1 MTGDIA
7 SVPPANPNL
16 AQLRASIT
24 ANQVLTLF
32 NAAANLIPQGQTAE
46 AQVIA
51 LKQIDQQFQLLL
63 RVLSAN
69 GNQTSLLVTSNLP
82 LTPGTKLLVAQA
94 SPNELTLSLQQINK
108 ALNNLKTELDIRQVP
123 VGTLLQGRVLTS
135 QLLNQLLTPSAAPGA
150 GSMPASG
157 APPATAPAP
166 VSAPLPQ
173 SASAVVP
180 APLSA
185 STSAP
190 LPTSSAASADAPL
203 PASTS
208 APSPALQPQA
218 QPAPAQYRSIV
229 LLLNTAQ
236 AGTSLSIDSPEP
248 LAVGSLLSARVQGN
262 QTLSF
267 APLPG
272 RLDQLA
278 VAQQLSAQQSRQGSL
293 ENLFN
298 ALQNLPRSQTP
309 VTPALQAQV
318 DQLLA
323 DLPDIQQLA
332 SPRNVAQ
339 ALNASGLFMEARLLA
354 GQNLTQMPDM
364 KANLLRLIAQILP
377 PGVPANTAY
386 DAAAA
391 ANTLVRVMPGAVRN
405 ALGTLGQ
412 LAPPVIPTSFPL
424 PARNTAAGV
433 EKDDL
438 ELLLKLA
445 AAAVSRVQSHQ
456 LGALEQTRTNADGT
470 QVTTWQTEVPMR
482 HAHEIVP
489 LQVKLQREDPPTGEE
504 HQDREED
511 PQTQRREPLWRIDLS
526 FDLEPLG
533 PLQVHAQLI
542 RGTLSSQL
550 WAQREDS
557 AQLIE
562 RELGYLRQRLV
573 ACGLAVGELA
583 CSHGAAPQ
591 GPRTQLEQRWIDEN
605 A

>member
-46 AQVIA
+46 AEVVT

-63 RVLSAN
+63 RVMLGN
-69 GNQTSLLVTSNLP
+69 GNQTSLQVKSNLP
-82 LTPGTKLLVAQA
+82 LTPGTQLLVAQA
-94 SPNELTLSLQQINK
+94 SPNELTLSLQQINS
-108 ALNNLKTELDIRQVP
+108 ALNNLKTELDTRQIP
-123 VGTLLQGRVLTS
+123 IGTLLQGKVLTS
-135 QLLNQLLTPSAAPGA
+135 QVINSLTTAPSGPGQPA
-150 GSMPASG
+150 GPASG
-157 APPATAPAP
+157 QGLT
-166 VSAPLPQ
+166 
-173 SASAVVP
+173 
-180 APLSA
+180 
-185 STSAP
+185 
-190 LPTSSAASADAPL
+190 
-203 PASTS
+203 
-208 APSPALQPQA
+208 
-218 QPAPAQYRSIV
+218 AQYRSIV
-229 LLLNTAQ
+229 LLLNTAL

-248 LAVGSLLSARVQGN
+248 LKLGSLLSARVLGSQALN
-262 QTLSF
+262 F
-267 APLPG
+267 VPLPG
-272 RLDQLA
+272 GLDQLA
-278 VAQQLSAQQSRQGSL
+278 VAQQLSTQQSRQGSL

-298 ALQNLPRSQTP
+298 ALQNLPRSQAP
-309 VTPALQAQV
+309 IAPALQARV

-323 DLPDIQQLA
+323 DIPDIEQMA

-339 ALNASGLFMEARLLA
+339 ALNASGLFMESKLLA
-354 GQNLTQMPDM
+354 GQNLTQLPDM
-364 KANLLRLIAQILP
+364 KANLMRLIAQILP

-386 DAAAA
+386 SAAAA
-391 ANTLVRVMPGAVRN
+391 SNTLVRVMPSAIRA

-412 LAPPVIPTSFPL
+412 LAPPVMPSSFPL
-424 PARNTAAGV
+424 PARDAGAGA

-456 LGALEQTRTNADGT
+456 LGALEQTRTQPDGT
-470 QVTTWQTEVPMR
+470 QLTTWQTEVPMR

-489 LQVKLQREDPPTGEE
+489 LQVKVQREDSPERQEQQG
-504 HQDREED
+504 REEESGA
-511 PQTQRREPLWRIDLS
+511 QQREQLWRIDLS

-533 PLQVHAQLI
+533 PLQVHAQLV

-562 RELGYLRQRLV
+562 RELGYLRERLV

-583 CSHGAAPQ
+583 CSHGSAPQ
-591 GPRTQLEQRWIDEN
+591 GPRTHLEQRWIDEN